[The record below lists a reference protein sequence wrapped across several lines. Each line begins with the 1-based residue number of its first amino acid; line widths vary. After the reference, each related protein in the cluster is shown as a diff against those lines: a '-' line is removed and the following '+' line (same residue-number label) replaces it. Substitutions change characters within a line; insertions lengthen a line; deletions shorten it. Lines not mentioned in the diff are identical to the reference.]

1 MTETREPYNG
11 EPAPLSTREAF
22 TLAMD
27 HWRLLSTARRGAD
40 TIETADDGEADAYR
54 QCKVALARMP
64 LGIN

>member
-11 EPAPLSTREAF
+11 EAA
-22 TLAMD
+22 AQ
-27 HWRLLSTARRGAD
+27 RGAD